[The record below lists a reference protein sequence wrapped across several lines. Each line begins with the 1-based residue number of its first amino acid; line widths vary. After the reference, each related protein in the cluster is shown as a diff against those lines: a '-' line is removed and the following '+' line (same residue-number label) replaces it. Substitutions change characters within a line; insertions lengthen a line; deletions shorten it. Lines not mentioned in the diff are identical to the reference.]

1 MYSVWKR
8 LSIVAIILLVSSS
21 TFGGYFWYRL
31 NVTKNQ
37 LDNTL
42 LELDTTK
49 AQLTDT
55 ETLLD
60 TTQTQLVDTEAKLG
74 TTKAQLDNT
83 LVELDTTEAQ
93 LTDTKTLLDTTEA
106 QLTDTKTLLD
116 TTQTQLIDTK
126 TQLDATKTQLDMT
139 ATQLETAK
147 NKNSQML
154 SQYVGLKQ
162 EIDSRLGRTQEDKQS
177 FITPNNS
184 LVSAKVLEITG
195 GYSGDVS
202 DYWRDCE
209 RLYRWV
215 VSNISYSYDSYMP
228 ILPESI
234 SGGLI
239 WQQDYWRIPE
249 ETLGDE
255 TGDCEDMAVLLAS
268 MLRSY
273 NEGEYRIWVL
283 LIRSEES
290 GHAAVAFPVQGG
302 RLTILDPAGNYYT
315 GQYGSLDGSSI
326 STAVNNWLSH
336 WQREMPGAE
345 ITGVFSEDVHEEFSS
360 TAEFITWAQ
369 E

>member
-1 MYSVWKR
+1 MYKIWKR
-8 LSIVAIILLVSSS
+8 LFIVVIILLISSS
-21 TFGGYFWYRL
+21 AFGGYFWYQL

-37 LDNTL
+37 LADTKVQLANILVELDATKVELDNTL
-42 LELDTTK
+42 VELDTSK

-55 ETLLD
+55 KTLLD

-74 TTKAQLDNT
+74 TTKAQLVDT
-83 LVELDTTEAQ
+83 ETQLDVTKTRLDTT
-93 LTDTKTLLDTTEA
+93 T
-106 QLTDTKTLLD
+106 
-116 TTQTQLIDTK
+116 I
-126 TQLDATKTQLDMT
+126 
-139 ATQLETAK
+139 QLETEK

-154 SQYVGLKQ
+154 NQYASLKEQ
-162 EIDSRLGRTQEDKQS
+162 VNTRLGDTPEDKQS
-177 FITPNNS
+177 FINPSNA
-184 LVSAKVLEITG
+184 LVSEKVLEITE

-215 VSNISYSYDSYMP
+215 VNNISYSYDSYMP

-239 WQQDYWRIPE
+239 WQQDYWRMPE
-249 ETLGDE
+249 ETIEDE

-273 NEGEYRIWVL
+273 NEGKYQIWVL
-283 LIRSEES
+283 VIRSSVPEVK

-302 RLTILDPAGNYYT
+302 KLAILDPAGNYYT
-315 GQYGSLDGSSI
+315 GQYGSLDSSSVSI
-326 STAVNNWLSH
+326 AVNKWLSH
-336 WQREMPGAE
+336 WQSEMPDAE
-345 ITGVFSEDVHEEFSS
+345 IIGVFSEDISEEFSS

>member
-21 TFGGYFWYRL
+21 ALGGYFWYQL
-31 NVTKNQ
+31 NVTKTQLADTKVQ

-42 LELDTTK
+42 VELDTTK

-55 ETLLD
+55 KTLLD

-74 TTKAQLDNT
+74 TTKAQL
-83 LVELDTTEAQ
+83 VDTE
-93 LTDTKTLLDTTEA
+93 
-106 QLTDTKTLLD
+106 
-116 TTQTQLIDTK
+116 
-126 TQLDATKTQLDMT
+126 TQLDVTKTQLDMT
-139 ATQLETAK
+139 TIQMETEK

-154 SQYVGLKQ
+154 NQYASLKEQ
-162 EIDSRLGRTQEDKQS
+162 VNVRLGDTPEDKQS
-177 FITPNNS
+177 FINPSNS
-184 LVSAKVLEITG
+184 LVSTKVVEITG

-215 VSNISYSYDSYMP
+215 ASNISYSYDSYMP

-239 WQQDYWRIPE
+239 WQQDYWRMPE
-249 ETLGDE
+249 ETLEDE

-273 NEGEYRIWVL
+273 NEGEYQIWVL
-283 LIRSEES
+283 VIRSGEL
-290 GHAAVAFPVQGG
+290 GHVAVAFPVQGG
-302 RLTILDPAGNYYT
+302 KLAILDPAGNYYT
-315 GQYGSLDGSSI
+315 GQYLSLDSSSVSI
-326 STAVNNWLSH
+326 AVNNWLSH
-336 WQREMPGAE
+336 WQREMPDAE
-345 ITGVFSEDVHEEFSS
+345 IIGVFSEDVFEEFSS

>member
-1 MYSVWKR
+1 MYSIWKR
-8 LSIVAIILLVSSS
+8 LFIVVIILLVSSS
-21 TFGGYFWYRL
+21 AFGGYSWYQL
-31 NVTKNQ
+31 NITKNQ
-37 LDNTL
+37 LANT
-42 LELDTTK
+42 
-49 AQLTDT
+49 
-55 ETLLD
+55 
-60 TTQTQLVDTEAKLG
+60 KL
-74 TTKAQLDNT
+74 QLDNT
-83 LVELDTTEAQ
+83 LVELDNTKVQLDNTLVELDNTQTQLADTEAQ
-93 LTDTKTLLDTTEA
+93 LGTTKAQLVDIEA
-106 QLTDTKTLLD
+106 QLGTTKA
-116 TTQTQLIDTK
+116 
-126 TQLDATKTQLDMT
+126 QLDVTNAQLDMT
-139 ATQLETAK
+139 ATQLETEK

-154 SQYVGLKQ
+154 NQYASLKRQ
-162 EIDSRLGRTQEDKQS
+162 VNVRLGDTPEDKQS
-177 FITPNNS
+177 FITPKNS
-184 LVSAKVLEITG
+184 LVSAKVVEVTG

-228 ILPESI
+228 ILPENI

-239 WQQDYWRIPE
+239 WQQDYWRMPE
-249 ETLGDE
+249 ETLEDE
-255 TGDCEDMAVLLAS
+255 TGDCEDMAGLLAS

-283 LIRSEES
+283 VIRSEES

-315 GQYGSLDGSSI
+315 GQYGSLQSESV

-345 ITGVFSEDVHEEFSS
+345 IVEVFSEDVHEEFSS